1 MIRIFNTL
9 KKEIQD
15 FIPLEKKHVKVYVC
29 GPTVYDKIHIGNAR
43 PLVVFDV
50 LVRLLKSNFEKVT
63 YVRNITDVDDKINN
77 KSSETGIPI
86 NELTKETIKYFQ
98 NDCLSLQNI
107 LPDIEPKATDHINEM
122 IEMIKVLIEK
132 DFAYESS
139 GNVMFKINKYK
150 DYGLLSK
157 RTLDEMIAGSR
168 IEIADYKKNPGD
180 FILWKPSS
188 NDLPGWKSPWGR
200 GRPGWH
206 IECSAMSKKYL
217 GKTFDIHGGGID
229 LVFPHHENEIAQSC
243 CANETEIMAK
253 YWIHN
258 GYVNIE
264 HKKMSKSLKNF
275 VTISDLLEEFNGE
288 IIRYFLLQ
296 THYRAPLNYRHEYLN
311 ESKTSLSRLYRAVEG
326 LEVNGIPDE
335 EIIKS
340 LKNDLNTPKAIARSH
355 YLAENANKGSK
366 EAGQLLKNSSKL
378 LGLLENDSE
387 NWLKGVSDES
397 SLTLVSQKLSIE
409 QIEVFIKNRRIAKEN
424 KNYELADKIRD
435 ELLNQGVVLEDNL
448 DETNWRRS

>member
-9 KKEIQD
+9 KKEIQN
-15 FIPLEKKHVKVYVC
+15 FIPLKKKHVKVYVC

-77 KSSETGIPI
+77 KSIETGIPI
-86 NELTKETIKYFQ
+86 NELTKETIKDFQ

-275 VTISDLLEEFNGE
+275 VTISDLLEKFNGE

-296 THYRAPLNYRHEYLN
+296 THYRAPLNYRYEYLN

-387 NWLKGVSDES
+387 SWLKGVLDES

-409 QIEVFIKNRRIAKEN
+409 QIEVFIKNRKIAKEN

>member
-9 KKEIQD
+9 QKEIQD
-15 FIPLEKKHVKVYVC
+15 FIPLEKEHVKVYVC

-50 LVRLLKSNFEKVT
+50 LVRVLKSNFKKVT

-77 KSSETGIPI
+77 QSHETGIPI
-86 NELTKETIKYFQ
+86 NELTKETIKHFHK
-98 NDCLSLQNI
+98 DCLSLQNI

-122 IEMIKVLIEK
+122 IEMIKVLINK
-132 DFAYESS
+132 GFAYESS
-139 GNVMFKINKYK
+139 GNVMFRVNKYK

-157 RTLDEMIAGSR
+157 RTLEEMIAGSR
-168 IEIADYKKNPGD
+168 IEIADYKEDPAD
-180 FILWKPSS
+180 FILWKPSA
-188 NDLPGWKSPWGR
+188 NDLPGWESPWGR

-253 YWIHN
+253 YWVHN
-258 GYVNIE
+258 GYVNIDD
-264 HKKMSKSLKNF
+264 KKMSKSLKNF
-275 VTISDLLEEFNGE
+275 ITISELLKKFNGE
-288 IIRYFLLQ
+288 IIRLFLLQ
-296 THYRAPLNYRHEYLN
+296 THYRAPLNYKYEHLN

-326 LEVNGIPDE
+326 LEVNGNPDE
-335 EIIKS
+335 EILKC

-366 EAGQLLKNSSKL
+366 EAGQLLKNSSKV
-378 LGLLENDSE
+378 LGLLENDTEGWFKGSLDE
-387 NWLKGVSDES
+387 NSLK
-397 SLTLVSQKLSIE
+397 LVSQQLSVK
-409 QIEVFIKNRRIAKEN
+409 QIEGFIKERIIAKQN

-435 ELLNQGVVLEDNL
+435 DLLNKGIVLEDKL
-448 DETNWRRS
+448 EETNWRRS

>member
-275 VTISDLLEEFNGE
+275 VTISDLLEKFNGE

>member
-15 FIPLEKKHVKVYVC
+15 FIPLDKKHVKVYVC

-86 NELTKETIKYFQ
+86 NELTKETIKYFH

-107 LPDIEPKATDHINEM
+107 LPDVEPKATDHINDM
-122 IEMIKVLIEK
+122 IDMIKVLIEK

-139 GNVMFKINKYK
+139 GNVLFKVNRYK

-157 RTLDEMIAGSR
+157 RTLEEMIAGSR
-168 IEIADYKKNPGD
+168 VEIADYKENPGD

-188 NDLPGWKSPWGR
+188 NDLPGWVSPWGR

-243 CANETEIMAK
+243 CANNSTKFAN
-253 YWIHN
+253 YWLHN
-258 GYVNIE
+258 GYVTFNKE
-264 HKKMSKSLKNF
+264 KMSKSLGNI
-275 VTISDLLEEFNGE
+275 VTIEKMRKTINGQVIRLALLSSHYKQPLDWNENLISESQSTLDKWYTQYENTKEDVLNEDLLKPLLEDINTPGFIAKLHLLFDKASKGDGSSKKLFLAGCKLIGLLEENVDTWNKFKKAKSKIDEKTIVNKIKDRDNARKKGDYKLADN
-288 IIRYFLLQ
+288 IRKEL
-296 THYRAPLNYRHEYLN
+296 
-311 ESKTSLSRLYRAVEG
+311 ESS
-326 LEVNGIPDE
+326 
-335 EIIKS
+335 
-340 LKNDLNTPKAIARSH
+340 
-355 YLAENANKGSK
+355 
-366 EAGQLLKNSSKL
+366 
-378 LGLLENDSE
+378 
-387 NWLKGVSDES
+387 GVS
-397 SLTLVSQKLSIE
+397 IE
-409 QIEVFIKNRRIAKEN
+409 
-424 KNYELADKIRD
+424 DKG
-435 ELLNQGVVLEDNL
+435 NQ
-448 DETNWRRS
+448 TIWKYK

>member
-50 LVRLLKSNFEKVT
+50 LIRLLKSSFEKVT

-86 NELTKETIKYFQ
+86 NELTKETIKYFH

-122 IEMIKVLIEK
+122 IDMIKVLIEK

-157 RTLDEMIAGSR
+157 RTLEEMIAGSR
-168 IEIADYKKNPGD
+168 IEIADYKENPGD

-253 YWIHN
+253 YWVHN

-275 VTISDLLEEFNGE
+275 VTISDLLEKFNGE

-296 THYRAPLNYRHEYLN
+296 THYRAPLNYRYEYLN

-387 NWLKGVSDES
+387 SWLKGVLDES
-397 SLTLVSQKLSIE
+397 SLKLVSKKLSIE
-409 QIEVFIKNRRIAKEN
+409 QIEVFIKDRKIAKEN

>member
-50 LVRLLKSNFEKVT
+50 LIRLLKSSFEKVT

-86 NELTKETIKYFQ
+86 NELTKETIKDFQ

-157 RTLDEMIAGSR
+157 RTLEEMIAGSR
-168 IEIADYKKNPGD
+168 IEIADYKENPGD

-275 VTISDLLEEFNGE
+275 VTISDLLEKFNGE

-296 THYRAPLNYRHEYLN
+296 THYRAPLNYRYEYLN

-387 NWLKGVSDES
+387 SWLKGVLDES
-397 SLTLVSQKLSIE
+397 SLKLVSKKLSIE
-409 QIEVFIKNRRIAKEN
+409 QIEVFIKDRKIAKEN